1 MEAVETLLEGWAVRD
16 SYPWKPPPSTLG
28 LRCDLDS
35 SPKQTAKVLSFLTPD
50 ECKNGGGLPGVAVQG
65 IFTDRDS
72 TAAGFRVNRVFV
84 EFMHTVIRTV
94 GPNDPSLLE
103 AAAQQGSGWLYI
115 IDLRTP
121 EGPQGRVPVE
131 DIVDGFEGRDGTLL
145 AESYHPNEKHR
156 VLTQNGPRPA
166 ASVVTF
172 STSAGCAGTS

>member
-16 SYPWKPPPSTLG
+16 IYPWKPPPSTLG

-50 ECKNGGGLPGVAVQG
+50 ECKKGGGSPGVAVLG
-65 IFTDRDS
+65 IFTDPDS
-72 TAAGFRVNRVFV
+72 TVAGFRVNRVVV
-84 EFMHTVIRTV
+84 EFMHTAIRTV
-94 GPNDPSLLE
+94 GPSDPSLLE
-103 AAAQQGSGWLYI
+103 AAAQRGSGWLYI

-121 EGPQGRVPVE
+121 EGPQGRVPAE

-145 AESYHPNEKHR
+145 AESYHPKKHR

>member
-65 IFTDRDS
+65 IFTDPDS

-94 GPNDPSLLE
+94 GPSDPSLLE
-103 AAAQQGSGWLYI
+103 AAASTRERLAVHNRLEDAGGSTRTRAGRRHCRRVRRSGW
-115 IDLRTP
+115 DT
-121 EGPQGRVPVE
+121 
-131 DIVDGFEGRDGTLL
+131 
-145 AESYHPNEKHR
+145 
-156 VLTQNGPRPA
+156 
-166 ASVVTF
+166 
-172 STSAGCAGTS
+172 AG